1 MKRGSFVLSAVLL
14 VLMAADL
21 QAQTPTV
28 PPAKVH
34 KIAVGGEGG
43 WDYLTVDPD
52 ARRLYVSR
60 GNRVVVLD
68 LDKETVV
75 GELADTPGVHGI
87 AVVPELGKGF
97 TSNGSDS
104 SVTVFDLKTLKATG
118 KIKARGVPDAILY
131 DPASKRVITFNH
143 RTNDG
148 TSIDPATEKVV
159 GTIDFG
165 GEPEAAVAD
174 GKGHIF
180 VNIRS
185 SSEIAEFDPLTL
197 KILNRWP
204 LAPGQ
209 RPNGLAIDA
218 KNRRLFSGCNGNS
231 KMVVMDADKGTVI
244 ATVDIGRGSDG
255 CGFDPA
261 KGLAYSSNG
270 GDGTVDGHRRARA
283 REVQGRRDHPDPADR
298 PDNDPRPEDASAL
311 PLGRHPAARARRRGR
326 PAEGQGRSAGQ
337 CPGFVRDHRGRA
349 IDRTLVHQ
357 RRLGFTGRS
366 NFRRVAVQL
375 LGRQWP
381 GLAWSL

>member
-1 MKRGSFVLSAVLL
+1 MSHVVLL
-14 VLMAADL
+14 ALSLSLPPSAQDAA
-21 QAQTPTV
+21 TPAKT
-28 PPAKVH
+28 KVH

-52 ARRLYVSR
+52 AHRLYVSR
-60 GNRVVVLD
+60 GNRVVVID
-68 LDKETVV
+68 LDKEAVV

-87 AVVPELGKGF
+87 AIVPELGKGF

-118 KIKARGVPDAILY
+118 KIKASGVPDAILY

-148 TSIDPATEKVV
+148 TVIDPSAEKVT
-159 GTIDFG
+159 GTVDFK

-185 SSEIAEFDPLTL
+185 SSEIAEFDALSL

-204 LAPGQ
+204 LAPGV

-231 KMVVMDADKGTVI
+231 KMVVMDADKGNVI
-244 ATVDIGRGSDG
+244 ATVDIGKGSDG

-261 KGLAYSSNG
+261 KGLAYSANG
-270 GDGTVDGHRRARA
+270 GDGTLTVIGESEPGKFKVVATVPTQASARTMALDPKTHRLYLPAA
-283 REVQGRRDHPDPADR
+283 TPAPAAAGDAQPKGGRRG
-298 PDNDPRPEDASAL
+298 NV
-311 PLGRHPAARARRRGR
+311 
-326 PAEGQGRSAGQ
+326 
-337 CPGFVRDHRGRA
+337 PGSFA
-349 IDRTLVHQ
+349 ILVV
-357 RRLGFTGRS
+357 GD
-366 NFRRVAVQL
+366 
-375 LGRQWP
+375 
-381 GLAWSL
+381 

>member
-1 MKRGSFVLSAVLL
+1 VRWWSFNQTDGPEHTETEPVSDMVLL
-14 VLMAADL
+14 TFSLLLPAIADDASTL
-21 QAQTPTV
+21 ASP
-28 PPAKVH
+28 KVH
-34 KIAVGGEGG
+34 RIAVGGEGG
-43 WDYLTVDPD
+43 WDYLTVDSE

-60 GNRVVVLD
+60 GNRVTVLN
-68 LDKETVV
+68 LDTEAVV

-97 TSNGSDS
+97 TSNGQDS
-104 SVTVFDLKTLKATG
+104 SVTVFDLKTLRPTN
-118 KIKARGVPDAILY
+118 KIKASGVPNAILYDPIKPSGMPDAILY
-131 DPASKRVITFNH
+131 DPSSKRVITFNH
-143 RTNDG
+143 GTNDG
-148 TSIDPATEKVV
+148 TSIDPASEKVA
-159 GTIDFG
+159 GTIAFG

-174 GKGHIF
+174 GRGHIF

-185 SSEIAEFDPLTL
+185 SSEVVEFDALSL

-270 GDGTVDGHRRARA
+270 GDGTVTIIGEPEPGKFKVVATVPTQATARTMTIDPKTHRLYLSAA
-283 REVQGRRDHPDPADR
+283 TPVPAPAGAQKKGGRRG
-298 PDNDPRPEDASAL
+298 NV
-311 PLGRHPAARARRRGR
+311 RGNV
-326 PAEGQGRSAGQ
+326 
-337 CPGFVRDHRGRA
+337 PGSFVIIVVGD
-349 IDRTLVHQ
+349 
-357 RRLGFTGRS
+357 
-366 NFRRVAVQL
+366 
-375 LGRQWP
+375 
-381 GLAWSL
+381 

>member
-1 MKRGSFVLSAVLL
+1 MNPIALL
-14 VLMAADL
+14 VCSTLFPAPTTEAAADG
-21 QAQTPTV
+21 
-28 PPAKVH
+28 PASAPSKVH
-34 KIAVGGEGG
+34 KVAVGGEGG
-43 WDYLTVDPD
+43 WDYLTVDPE

-68 LDKETVV
+68 LDKEAVV

-118 KIKARGVPDAILY
+118 KIKARGTPDAILY

-143 RTNDG
+143 GTNDG
-148 TSIDPATEKVV
+148 TSIDPASEKVE
-159 GTIDFG
+159 GTIAFG

-185 SSEIAEFDPLTL
+185 SSEIAEFDALSL

-231 KMVVMDADKGTVI
+231 KMVVMDADKGAVI
-244 ATVDIGRGSDG
+244 ATVDIGKGSDG
-255 CGFDPA
+255 CAFDPL

-270 GDGTVDGHRRARA
+270 GDGTLTIIGEAEAGRS
-283 REVQGRRDHPDPADR
+283 VQRSSR
-298 PDNDPRPEDASAL
+298 PSRPRPA
-311 PLGRHPAARARRRGR
+311 RGR
-326 PAEGQGRSAGQ
+326 
-337 CPGFVRDHRGRA
+337 
-349 IDRTLVHQ
+349 
-357 RRLGFTGRS
+357 
-366 NFRRVAVQL
+366 
-375 LGRQWP
+375 
-381 GLAWSL
+381 

>member
-1 MKRGSFVLSAVLL
+1 
-14 VLMAADL
+14 
-21 QAQTPTV
+21 
-28 PPAKVH
+28 
-34 KIAVGGEGG
+34 VGGDGG
-43 WDYLTVDPD
+43 WDYLTVDPR

-68 LDKETVV
+68 LDKETVI

-87 AVVPELGKGF
+87 AIVPELGKGF

-104 SVTVFDLKTLKATG
+104 SVTAFDLNTLKATG
-118 KIKARGVPDAILY
+118 KIKANGVPDAILY
-131 DPASKRVITFNH
+131 DPASKRVVTFNH
-143 RTNDG
+143 RSNDG

-185 SSEIAEFDPLTL
+185 SSEIAEFDVLKL

-218 KNRRLFSGCNGNS
+218 KRRRLFSGCNGNS

-244 ATVDIGRGSDG
+244 GTVDIGRGSDG
-255 CGFDPA
+255 CAFDSS

-270 GDGTVDGHRRARA
+270 GDGTVTVIGEAEPGKFKVVSTIRTQTSARTLALDPSTHRLYLPAATPMPARA
-283 REVQGRRDHPDPADR
+283 GAQPKAKGGRR
-298 PDNDPRPEDASAL
+298 
-311 PLGRHPAARARRRGR
+311 GMI
-326 PAEGQGRSAGQ
+326 
-337 CPGFVRDHRGRA
+337 PGSFVIVVVGD
-349 IDRTLVHQ
+349 
-357 RRLGFTGRS
+357 
-366 NFRRVAVQL
+366 
-375 LGRQWP
+375 
-381 GLAWSL
+381 

>member
-1 MKRGSFVLSAVLL
+1 MTHLALIACSIF
-14 VLMAADL
+14 
-21 QAQTPTV
+21 AQV
-28 PPAKVH
+28 PAQEPASSSPRVH

-60 GNRVVVLD
+60 SNRVVVID
-68 LDKETVV
+68 LDKEAVV

-87 AVVPELGKGF
+87 AVVPALGKGF

-104 SVTVFDLKTLKATG
+104 SVTVFDLKSLKATG

-131 DPASKRVITFNH
+131 DSASNRVVTFNH
-143 RTNDG
+143 GTNDG
-148 TSIDPATEKVV
+148 TVIDPATEKVV
-159 GTIDFG
+159 ATIDFG

-209 RPNGLAIDA
+209 RPNGLSIDA

-231 KMVVMDADKGTVI
+231 KMIVMDADKGTVL

-255 CGFDPA
+255 CGFDAA
-261 KGLAYSSNG
+261 KGLAYSANG
-270 GDGTVDGHRRARA
+270 GDGTVTVIGEPEPGKFKVVATIQTQPTARTMTLDPKTHRLYLSAA
-283 REVQGRRDHPDPADR
+283 SPLPAPAAAAGQPKAKGGRRG
-298 PDNDPRPEDASAL
+298 NV
-311 PLGRHPAARARRRGR
+311 
-326 PAEGQGRSAGQ
+326 
-337 CPGFVRDHRGRA
+337 PGSFVIVVVGD
-349 IDRTLVHQ
+349 
-357 RRLGFTGRS
+357 
-366 NFRRVAVQL
+366 
-375 LGRQWP
+375 
-381 GLAWSL
+381 